1 MNSAVFSLVYN
12 QPMPKSV
19 KGQEKT
25 WEIQELLGEGDAGQ
39 VLRVSSDGGQ
49 SLGVMKRPVQNVSGG
64 TIVRQAGQIE
74 NEGQILKELQG
85 LNARHAGITVTTP
98 LLLDRSI
105 AGTERTANLFVI
117 SQEARGIP
125 IDSLLKG
132 IVRGDNVMSQVLVLK
147 ILAGLLQMLKAVHAR
162 DLIWN
167 DVKMEHVYWDAE
179 SSTFCFIDWGNS
191 QKVTGSPEE
200 KAGLFKLDY
209 QQLFPE
215 GVLLIRQTAPEL
227 IQEIGWPLDGKP
239 LSDNELIQL
248 QFRVEYAAEYFAH
261 RVVEY
266 QLLFKKSLE
275 NLDDLQGLQDLFSLR
290 RALARLGVQV
300 DDNLSLEA
308 SQKVALHCIQTGDFN
323 QAEMVCQLT
332 LQDLPA
338 GITVNWLSLAT
349 LLREPKLQE
358 LDGFIELLEAAV
370 TSQKESF
377 VWKLLQVPEGY
388 LSSSTRTQLVVA
400 TRNFWDA
407 KAVPTP
413 LCRDELARYADE
425 LHMMTLRSERL
436 QSPAEVQTE
445 IMRISQKAD
454 QILDSWSSL
463 PEGRQLGWQALKL
476 KEALQTTP
484 IRPQPELNQALN
496 SLLGKIREVYK
507 NWGSKAL
514 DDTCEALRSLLLLD
528 PNQFFLVEIDREIQS
543 LKKWMVTLQQGPEPK
558 LAINHFGQKL
568 MAEFPK
574 AHFWLG
580 LPPWLQDLWEQVSA
594 LNQSQDLLSLQE
606 QAQNVGWDLPW
617 LQLTSSFVEL
627 PEDWVQNFRMRP
639 EQKVAVDA
647 FHQALRSGSP
657 REISLGQ
664 IHALMPAF
672 HSGYAQIDDIFK
684 SLFAQNMQVQSF
696 PNFETLPIEDR
707 SNLMLAQETCT
718 IIEDWKQKSLQN
730 RIWHAPSGTNPISR
744 WTIMAELSRVQ
755 KDWRNRILPILTAFK
770 QKDWNLL
777 PDSSPEAQ
785 NQDALSKACHSMLA
799 VSQEWQKIPNQGIYK
814 ELIQELQYQLA
825 NAQTAFFSFWKD
837 LQVSPA
843 LSMRWLAEEHQ
854 PILSGINRF
863 LLQLIRQ
870 VKNLSLAY
878 EVINTPEMA
887 NTRLAFNS
895 AGDLMFSLVQMQ
907 ELMDK
912 PDRGPTIIRDWQKQ
926 YLDLQKRMDRRS
938 IIEGIR
944 SIESIHPLLPW
955 FDELVRRDA
964 DYFTQPKMN
973 D

>member
-1 MNSAVFSLVYN
+1 
-12 QPMPKSV
+12 MPKSV

-39 VLRVSSDGGQ
+39 VLRVSADGGQ
-49 SLGVMKRPVQNVSGG
+49 TLGVMKRPVQNVSGG

-74 NEGQILKELQG
+74 NEGHILEELQG

-105 AGTERTANLFVI
+105 PGTERTANLFVI
-117 SQEARGIP
+117 SQEATGTP

-167 DVKMEHVYWDAE
+167 DVKMEHVYWDAS

-191 QKVTGSPEE
+191 QKVQGSAEE
-200 KAGLFKLDY
+200 KAALFKLDY

-290 RALARLGVQV
+290 RALARLGVEV
-300 DDNLSLEA
+300 DDTLSLEA
-308 SQKVALHCIQTGDFN
+308 SQKVALRYLQSKDFG

-332 LQDLPA
+332 LQELPA
-338 GITVNWLSLAT
+338 NISGKWQSLAV
-349 LLREPKLQE
+349 LFRQPNLKSQE
-358 LDGFIELLEAAV
+358 AFSDLLEAAV
-370 TSQKESF
+370 CGQKEAF
-377 VWKLLQVPEGY
+377 VWKLMQVPEAN
-388 LSSSTRTQLVVA
+388 LSASIRSQLIVA
-400 TRNFWDA
+400 TRSFWEPETDPA
-407 KAVPTP
+407 P

-425 LHMMTLRSERL
+425 LHMMALRAERFQTPPDVQSEI
-436 QSPAEVQTE
+436 Q
-445 IMRISQKAD
+445 RISQAID
-454 QILDSWSSL
+454 QVLASWSVL
-463 PEGRQLGWQALKL
+463 PEGRQLGWQALEL
-476 KEALQTTP
+476 KETLQTTP
-484 IRPQPELNQALN
+484 IRPQTELNQAVN
-496 SLLGKIREVYK
+496 LLFGKIREVYK
-507 NWGSKAL
+507 AWGSKAL
-514 DDTCEALRSLLLLD
+514 DDTSQALQALLLLD
-528 PNQFFLVEIDREIQS
+528 PNQVFLEGIEAEIQK
-543 LKKWMVTLQQGPEPK
+543 LKSWMAALQAGPEPH
-558 LAINHFGQKL
+558 LAINRFAQEL
-568 MAEFPK
+568 MAKFPK

-580 LPPWLQDLWEQVSA
+580 LPTWLQGLWEQVSA

-606 QAQNVGWDLPW
+606 QAQNAGWDLPW
-617 LQLTSSFVEL
+617 LQLSSSYVEL
-627 PEDWVQNFRMRP
+627 PEDWIQNFRMQP
-639 EQKVAVDA
+639 EQKAAVEA

-657 REISLGQ
+657 RDVSLSQ

-672 HSGYAQIDDIFK
+672 HSAYAQIDDIYK
-684 SLFAQNMQVQSF
+684 CLFLQNVQLQSF
-696 PNFETLPIEDR
+696 PAMEMFPTEDR
-707 SNLMLAQETCT
+707 QDLEIARQAFAK
-718 IIEDWKQKSLQN
+718 IEDWKLKSFQN
-730 RIWHAPSGTNPISR
+730 RIWTAPSTKDLTSH
-744 WTIMAELSRVQ
+744 WAIMAELNQVQ
-755 KDWRNRILPILTAFK
+755 KDWRNRILPVLTAFK
-770 QKDWNLL
+770 QKDWEHL
-777 PDSSPEAQ
+777 PDTAPELQ
-785 NQDALSKACHSMLA
+785 NQDTLLKACHSMLA
-799 VSQEWQKIPNQGIYK
+799 ASQEWQKIPSQGIYK
-814 ELIQELQYQLA
+814 ELNQEFQYQLA
-825 NAQTAFFSFWKD
+825 NAQTAFFSFWKS
-837 LQVSPA
+837 LQLSPL
-843 LSMRWLAEEHQ
+843 LSMRWIAEEHQ
-854 PILSGINRF
+854 SILSGINRF

-870 VKNLSLAY
+870 AKNLSLAH

-887 NTRLAFNS
+887 STRLAFTS
-895 AGDLMFSLVQMQ
+895 AGDLMFSLVQIQ

-912 PDRGPTIIRDWQKQ
+912 PDRGPTVIRDWQKQ

-944 SIESIHPLLPW
+944 LIESIHPLLPW